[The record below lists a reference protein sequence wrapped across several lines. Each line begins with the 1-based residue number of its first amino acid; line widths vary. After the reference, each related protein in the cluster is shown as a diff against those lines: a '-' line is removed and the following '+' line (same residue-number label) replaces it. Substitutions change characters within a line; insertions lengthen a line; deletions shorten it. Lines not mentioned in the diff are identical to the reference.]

1 MMSRSTS
8 TLILLSAAILEAVG
22 DWMVRRGMHASS
34 SERVIWFV
42 IGAGVL
48 FAYGWSVN
56 RPPWKFSELLGLYV
70 VFFFVTAQAISFF
83 ILKET
88 IPKPVI
94 AGGSLIIAGGL
105 VIFLSK

>member
-1 MMSRSTS
+1 MSRSTS
-8 TLILLSAAILEAVG
+8 TLILLSAAILEALG
-22 DWMVRRGMHASS
+22 DWMIRKGIYAPSAG
-34 SERVIWFV
+34 RVTWFV
-42 IGAGVL
+42 FGAAAL

-70 VFFFVTAQAISFF
+70 VFFFLVTQAVSYFL
-83 ILKET
+83 LKES
-88 IPKPVI
+88 IPRPVI

>member
-1 MMSRSTS
+1 MSRSTS
-8 TLILLSAAILEAVG
+8 TLILLLAAILEVVG
-22 DWMVRRGMHASS
+22 DWMVRRGMQAPSS
-34 SERVIWFV
+34 GRVVWFV
-42 IGAGVL
+42 FGAGVL

-70 VFFFVTAQAISFF
+70 VFFFLVAQAVSHF

-105 VIFLSK
+105 IIFLSK

>member
-1 MMSRSTS
+1 
-8 TLILLSAAILEAVG
+8 
-22 DWMVRRGMHASS
+22 MVRRGMHAPS

-42 IGAGVL
+42 VGAGVL
-48 FAYGWSVN
+48 FGYGWSVN

-70 VFFFVTAQAISFF
+70 VFFFLTAQAISFV

>member
-1 MMSRSTS
+1 MVSRSTS

-22 DWMVRRGMHASS
+22 DWMVRRGMHAPS
-34 SERVIWFV
+34 SERVIWFAA
-42 IGAGVL
+42 GAGFL

-70 VFFFVTAQAISFF
+70 VFFFLVAQGISYFV
-83 ILKET
+83 LKES

>member
-1 MMSRSTS
+1 MSRSIAI
-8 TLILLSAAILEAVG
+8 LILLSAAILEAVG
-22 DWMVRRGMHASS
+22 DWMVRRGMHAPSS
-34 SERVIWFV
+34 QRVIWFV
-42 IGAGVL
+42 AGAGVL

-70 VFFFVTAQAISFF
+70 VLFFVVTQGISYFV
-83 ILKET
+83 LKES

-94 AGGSLIIAGGL
+94 AGGSLIVAGGL